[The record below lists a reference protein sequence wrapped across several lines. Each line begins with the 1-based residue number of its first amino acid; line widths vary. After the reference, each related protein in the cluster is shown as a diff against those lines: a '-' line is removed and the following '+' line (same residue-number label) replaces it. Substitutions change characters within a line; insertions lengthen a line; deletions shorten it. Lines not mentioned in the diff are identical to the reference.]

1 MIYGTTHETEIG
13 NKKKTGLYHIVND
26 ERCSDHKTLLEAI
39 DTGDIDRARA
49 THNQH
54 AHEQVV
60 EHVDVDRVGDLNGAF
75 Y

>member
-1 MIYGTTHETEIG
+1 M
-13 NKKKTGLYHIVND
+13 ND

-60 EHVDVDRVGDLNGAF
+60 EEVDIHGVRDLKDI
-75 Y
+75 YQLILRR